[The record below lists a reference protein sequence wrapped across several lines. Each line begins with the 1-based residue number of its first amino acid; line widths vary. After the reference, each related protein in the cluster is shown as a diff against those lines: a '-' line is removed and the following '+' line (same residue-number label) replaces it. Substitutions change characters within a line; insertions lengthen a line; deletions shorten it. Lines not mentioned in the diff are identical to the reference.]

1 VDNFRPL
8 PEPLTRKGDF
18 AKPVNNRIPVTGIS
32 HAERK
37 QQKPFHIFLQVKMV
51 SAAVVVVVVVVARS
65 VGL

>member
-37 QQKPFHIFLQVKMV
+37 QKPFHIFLQVKMV